1 MTSAWSIT
9 ASVCPP
15 RSCFLDF
22 PLGHTAGRPDHAEEQ
37 EQIMRDV
44 LSAFASIDVPGTIR
58 ALPYAWGTHW
68 KEGERATQADQ
79 RSARSATPQYQ
90 TEADR
95 SAATQRFGE
104 AVACHTLAPAD
115 VPTR

>member
-22 PLGHTAGRPDHAEEQ
+22 PLGHTAGRPDRVEEQ
-37 EQIMRDV
+37 AQIMRDV
-44 LSAFASIDVPGTIR
+44 LVAFASIEVPGTTR
-58 ALPYAWGTHW
+58 ALRYEWGTRW
-68 KEGERATQADQ
+68 KEGERAAKGDQ

-95 SAATQRFGE
+95 SAATLRFGE
-104 AVACHTLAPAD
+104 AVACQSSAPAD
-115 VPTR
+115 VPAR